1 MSDIEQT
8 IQATKQEYYRALV
21 ELQEQF
27 AERFD
32 ALAEE
37 ENKSFGSEAKHMA
50 KTLRYE
56 AAKTQRNH
64 LSPSKSGRPVDEK
77 TLALLAELL
86 GLESADFDTI
96 VARIRELADLPN
108 NRRNHLQG

>member
-8 IQATKQEYYRALV
+8 IQVTKQAYYRALV

-37 ENKSFGSEAKHMA
+37 ENKSFGSGA
-50 KTLRYE
+50 TC
-56 AAKTQRNH
+56 
-64 LSPSKSGRPVDEK
+64 
-77 TLALLAELL
+77 
-86 GLESADFDTI
+86 
-96 VARIRELADLPN
+96 
-108 NRRNHLQG
+108 